1 MLGVEPPNYGSVVIN
16 AVRNCV
22 YGAGVKLQCP
32 EAAIVVSLKPMWVLV
47 GVEIP
52 SHDAVVFIY
61 SSQSGAPNGVR
72 MHDGSESRALQYESL
87 RDVGSRTLRGIPA
100 YADAAVVAIG
110 ERGGCGIGRAVI
122 GDSPARV
129 ANEALCG
136 AAVENRL
143 TNYGAV
149 IVDSVRREGR
159 AAPSLS
165 RRRHGS
171 PFRRP
176 RRS

>member
-1 MLGVEPPNYGSVVIN
+1 
-16 AVRNCV
+16 
-22 YGAGVKLQCP
+22 
-32 EAAIVVSLKPMWVLV
+32 
-47 GVEIP
+47 
-52 SHDAVVFIY
+52 
-61 SSQSGAPNGVR
+61 

-110 ERGGCGIGRAVI
+110 ERSGCGIGRAVI

-136 AAVENRL
+136 AAVEDRL
-143 TNYGAV
+143 THYGAV

-159 AAPSLS
+159 AVCGSVLEKFEGAGSLGLCLKGKRS
-165 RRRHGS
+165 RNDKQDKQAHLIEQRTN
-171 PFRRP
+171 
-176 RRS
+176 